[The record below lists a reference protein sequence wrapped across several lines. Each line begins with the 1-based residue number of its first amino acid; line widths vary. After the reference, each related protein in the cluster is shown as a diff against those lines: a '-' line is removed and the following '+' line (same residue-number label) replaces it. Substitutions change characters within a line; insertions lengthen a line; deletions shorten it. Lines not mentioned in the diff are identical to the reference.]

1 MTLLRASEIRAMR
14 PEDRRAKL
22 KELNDELMHE
32 RGVAAMGGAPA
43 SPGKMKA
50 LRKNIARIVTI
61 EREYELGMEPA
72 SATTA
77 ARKRERK
84 VSKVEESPR
93 ADEEGPEVE
102 EPEAEEPEADEAED
116 EEDEEESRRREK

>member
-1 MTLLRASEIRAMR
+1 MALLRSRDIRAMR
-14 PEDRRAKL
+14 PEDRRNKL

-61 EREYELGMEPA
+61 EREFELGLERPKKAPA
-72 SATTA
+72 SAKK
-77 ARKRERK
+77 KRPVAKETPRPT
-84 VSKVEESPR
+84 EE
-93 ADEEGPEVE
+93 E
-102 EPEAEEPEADEAED
+102 EPEEEIEEKED
-116 EEDEEESRRREK
+116 EQ

>member
-1 MTLLRASEIRAMR
+1 MALLRASDIRAMR

-61 EREYELGMEPA
+61 EREHELGMERP
-72 SATTA
+72 SVTIAT
-77 ARKRERK
+77 RKRERK

-93 ADEEGPEVE
+93 A
-102 EPEAEEPEADEAED
+102 AEEEREEKPEADETED

>member
-1 MTLLRASEIRAMR
+1 MALLRSGDIRAMR

-50 LRKNIARIVTI
+50 IRKNIARIMTI
-61 EREYELGMEPA
+61 EREYELGLEKPTA
-72 SATTA
+72 TA
-77 ARKRERK
+77 ASRKREKRMPK
-84 VSKVEESPR
+84 AEESPR
-93 ADEEGPEVE
+93 PPEE
-102 EPEAEEPEADEAED
+102 EPEGEAEEKED
-116 EEDEEESRRREK
+116 V

>member
-1 MTLLRASEIRAMR
+1 MALLRANDIRAMR

-61 EREYELGMEPA
+61 EREYELGLERA
-72 SATTA
+72 SETTA
-77 ARKRERK
+77 IKKRERK

-93 ADEEGPEVE
+93 TADEEPEE
-102 EPEAEEPEADEAED
+102 ET
-116 EEDEEESRRREK
+116 EDEEESEEKEDE